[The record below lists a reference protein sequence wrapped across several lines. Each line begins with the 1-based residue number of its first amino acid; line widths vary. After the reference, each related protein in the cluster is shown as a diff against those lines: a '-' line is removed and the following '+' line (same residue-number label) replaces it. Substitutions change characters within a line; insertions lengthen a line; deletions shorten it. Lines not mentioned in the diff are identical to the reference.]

1 MQLSNMYQEVI
12 LDHYKSP
19 RGKGLKDPFDGQAHH
34 VNPTCGDEITVQVK
48 LSNDKK
54 TIETIS
60 YDGQGCS
67 ISQASASIM
76 FEQVNQKSI
85 DEFNQIN
92 DDFLKMMQGKGN
104 YQGNEDLI
112 GDGVSMIGVA
122 QYPARVKC
130 ALLSWMAAKDAIIR
144 AQGEVNGG

>member
-48 LSNDKK
+48 LSSDRRN
-54 TIETIS
+54 IVSIS

-76 FEQVNQKSI
+76 FEQVNKKSI
-85 DEFNQIN
+85 EVFNQIN

-144 AQGEVNGG
+144 AQGDVNGS

>member
-19 RGKGLKDPFDGQAHH
+19 RGKGLKEPFGGESHH
-34 VNPTCGDEITVQVK
+34 VNPTCGDEITVRVQ
-48 LSNDKK
+48 LSKDGK
-54 TIETIS
+54 TIEKLS
-60 YDGQGCS
+60 YDSTGCS

-76 FEQVNQKSI
+76 FEQVDGKRI
-85 DEFNQIN
+85 DEFNQSS
-92 DDFLKMMQGKGN
+92 DEFLAMMQSKGN
-104 YQGNEDLI
+104 FEPNEDLL

-122 QYPARVKC
+122 QYPARIKC

-144 AQGEVNGG
+144 ANGEK

>member
-48 LSNDKK
+48 LSSDRKN
-54 TIETIS
+54 IESIS

-76 FEQVNQKSI
+76 FEQVNKKSVE
-85 DEFNQIN
+85 DFNQIN

-144 AQGEVNGG
+144 AQGDVNGS

>member
-19 RGKGLKDPFDGQAHH
+19 RGKGLKNPFDGQAHH

-48 LSNDKK
+48 LSSDKK
-54 TIETIS
+54 NIENIS

-76 FEQVNQKSI
+76 FEQVDQKSI
-85 DEFNQIN
+85 DEFNEIHE
-92 DDFLKMMQGKGN
+92 DFLKMMQGKGN
-104 YQGNEDLI
+104 YQGNEELI

-144 AQGEVNGG
+144 AQGDVNGS

>member
-48 LSNDKK
+48 LSSDRKN
-54 TIETIS
+54 IESIS

-76 FEQVNQKSI
+76 FEQVNKKSVE
-85 DEFNQIN
+85 DFNKIN

-144 AQGEVNGG
+144 AQGDVNGG

>member
-19 RGKGLKDPFDGQAHH
+19 RGKGLQEPFGGEAHH
-34 VNPTCGDEITVQVK
+34 VNPTCGDEITVRVQ
-48 LSNDKK
+48 LSTDGK
-54 TIETIS
+54 TIEKLS
-60 YDGQGCS
+60 YDSTGCS

-76 FEQVNQKSI
+76 FEQVDGKSI
-85 DEFNQIN
+85 DEFNKSS
-92 DDFLKMMQGKGN
+92 DEFLAMMQSKGN
-104 YQGNEDLI
+104 FAPNEDLL

-122 QYPARVKC
+122 QYPARIKC

-144 AQGEVNGG
+144 ANGEK

>member
-85 DEFNQIN
+85 EEFNQIN

>member
-48 LSNDKK
+48 LSSDRKN
-54 TIETIS
+54 IESIS

-76 FEQVNQKSI
+76 FEQVNK
-85 DEFNQIN
+85 
-92 DDFLKMMQGKGN
+92 
-104 YQGNEDLI
+104 
-112 GDGVSMIGVA
+112 
-122 QYPARVKC
+122 
-130 ALLSWMAAKDAIIR
+130 
-144 AQGEVNGG
+144 